1 MTEVKQETASLDT
14 LAQIERQVLWLSTAI
29 IHHANRVRP
38 NPGGLKVGGHQASSA
53 SMVSIMTSLWF
64 RHLRA
69 EDRVSVKPHASPV
82 LHAINYLLGE
92 LDESYLPTL
101 RAYRGLQSYPS
112 RVKDPD
118 PVDYSTGSV
127 GIGATAPIW
136 GAVARRYLNRYLES
150 GNGPSGNG
158 PSGNGPSENGTGGL
172 GRQYS
177 LLGDAELDEGA
188 VWEAIVDPGVAELGE
203 VVWVVDVNRQSL
215 DRVVPLMTADRLRG
229 MFTAAGWQVITLK
242 YGRLLTELFT
252 RPGGEALRHRIDA
265 MPNPEYQRLL
275 RCPPDELRRRLPG
288 GDEPLARLIADLDD
302 AALTQ
307 AIRNLGGHDLAALDE
322 AYEAIDDSRPTI
334 ILAYTIKGYGLAIEG
349 HPQNH
354 SALLTQAQIGEL
366 AAQLGAD
373 AERPWQRPASDSAAG
388 ALCEQTVRRLRR
400 PILPPHAPP
409 RVPPDLGRT
418 PTGVATTQA
427 ALGRAL
433 LDLTRETPEAA
444 RRVVTVSPDVSS
456 STNLGGWVN
465 KVGVWSASERTDWF
479 ADDAETILHWR
490 EKPTGQHIELGIAE
504 TNLVGLLGEL
514 GATWSRWGQPL
525 FPIGVLYD
533 PFVERALEPWSFG
546 IYAGGQSILVG
557 TPSGVSLA
565 PEGGAHQSI
574 TTPSIGIEQPGCVS
588 YEPAFAIDTEWCL
601 LASLARLGRP
611 DGSSAYL
618 RLSTRPVSQKLA
630 GVPADPAAR
639 ERRRRQVVAG
649 AYPLHRVEYPRVT
662 IAVMGAVVPEALA
675 AAERLEA
682 AGVPA
687 DVVCVT
693 SPGLLFR
700 ALRARQGI
708 QGSGLPGHGPQDQ
721 GEPWILEQAFPA
733 ARATPLVTVL
743 DGHPHTL
750 SFLATVNQVPH
761 AALGVAQFGQS
772 GSIEDLYRYN
782 GIDTDSIIRAALDL
796 IPLRFR
802 HASKPIFGRRRRREP
817 LASSLVS
824 RLSWTVARPVSRGPS
839 RDPV

>member
-1 MTEVKQETASLDT
+1 MTELKQDTGSLDT
-14 LAQIERQVLWLSTAI
+14 LAEIERQVLWLSTAI

-136 GAVARRYLNRYLES
+136 GAMARRYLSRHLDS
-150 GNGPSGNG
+150 GNGPSGGGAAG
-158 PSGNGPSENGTGGL
+158 P

-188 VWEAIVDPGVAELGE
+188 VWEAIVDPGVADLGE
-203 VVWVVDVNRQSL
+203 IVWVVDVNRQSL

-242 YGRLLTELFT
+242 YGRMLEELFT
-252 RPGGEALRHRIDA
+252 RPGGDTLRHRIDA

-275 RCPPDELRRRLPG
+275 RCDAAELRRRLPG
-288 GDEPLARLIADLDD
+288 GDEQRDSSIAALIAGLDD
-302 AALTQ
+302 AAL
-307 AIRNLGGHDLAALDE
+307 AAAVRNLGGHDLRSLDD
-322 AYEAIDDSRPTI
+322 AYRAIEDDRPTL
-334 ILAYTIKGYGLAIEG
+334 ILAYTIKGYGLPIEG

-354 SALLTQAQIGEL
+354 SALLTVEQIKEL
-366 AAQLGAD
+366 AAHLGAD
-373 AERPWQRPASDSAAG
+373 ADQPWRRPAPGSAA
-388 ALCEQTVRRLRR
+388 ARLCAQTAERLKR
-400 PILPPHAPP
+400 PAIAPRKPPE
-409 RVPPDLGRT
+409 VPEDLGRT

-433 LDLTRETPEAA
+433 LDLTREAPDAA
-444 RRVVTVSPDVSS
+444 GRVVTVSPDVSS

-465 KVGVWSASERTDWF
+465 KVGVWSARERTDWF

-588 YEPAFAIDTEWCL
+588 YEPAFAIDAEWCL

-611 DGSSAYL
+611 DGCSAYL

-630 GVPADPAAR
+630 GMPDDPAAR
-639 ERRRRQVVAG
+639 ERRRRLVVAG
-649 AYPLHRVEYPRVT
+649 AYPLRRAERPKVT

-700 ALRARQGI
+700 ALRAKQGQ
-708 QGSGLPGHGPQDQ
+708 QGQGQPS

-750 SFLATVNQVPH
+750 SFLATINRVPH

-796 IPLRFR
+796 VPL
-802 HASKPIFGRRRRREP
+802 PQLIEP
-817 LASSLVS
+817 LGDGGGFGPRS
-824 RLSWTVARPVSRGPS
+824 RLELGQDVGHVHTCRPGPT
-839 RDPV
+839 